1 MKNLF
6 NLFTRRKQDVVFAE
20 FQEDDYLASPFQGL
34 DAVDNQLDRIEMKI
48 DKLIG
53 MSEND

>member
-6 NLFTRRKQDVVFAE
+6 NLFTRRKQDVAFSE
-20 FQEDDYLASPFQGL
+20 FQEDDYLASPFKGL

-48 DKLIG
+48 DKLI
-53 MSEND
+53 EKVIND